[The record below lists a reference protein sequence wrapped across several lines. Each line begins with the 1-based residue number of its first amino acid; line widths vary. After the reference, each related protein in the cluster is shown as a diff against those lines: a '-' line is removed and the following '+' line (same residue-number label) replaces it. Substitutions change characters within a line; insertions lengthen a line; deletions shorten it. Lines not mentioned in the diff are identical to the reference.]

1 MDNDDAPVGRIL
13 TRREALL
20 LLSAS
25 GAALLTGSG
34 FLHGWSVADA
44 TLPPSC
50 VARPEQTE
58 GPYFVDERLNRSD
71 IRSDP
76 PAGTPKPARH
86 CAYQSL
92 VRSQKWTPIQ
102 ACTHT
107 VTSAIACKTPNQG
120 TITHCTIRTVL

>member
-1 MDNDDAPVGRIL
+1 MPARNSEEANMDNDDAPVGRIL

-34 FLHGWSVADA
+34 FFHGLSVAGA

-58 GPYFVDERLNRSD
+58 GPYFVDDRVRA
-71 IRSDP
+71 RAP
-76 PAGTPKPARH
+76 YAGRGARTTRNPDDEIFAKGGEQLLLDPKPTRDGYA
-86 CAYQSL
+86 ASF
-92 VRSQKWTPIQ
+92 
-102 ACTHT
+102 T
-107 VTSAIACKTPNQG
+107 VGLQ
-120 TITHCTIRTVL
+120 LD